1 MDGTSTVGPPGPRGP
16 PGRVEVLSSVSI
28 IQAGAWPHAFCFAK
42 GDGRSPD
49 PSGLQGWWLCR
60 VSGPE
65 PASMPTYPSV
75 TPPPH
80 ATALLHRTCRVC
92 SSACQDQGSD
102 GSLESTRVL
111 RKPQISLT
119 FLLGWPQSLRP
130 AEKESQSWRHKP
142 EIMCS
147 LPAKGVLAAFT
158 LWESCI
164 CLLTAGRGYAEVG
177 SLHPMEQHVPA
188 H

>member
-42 GDGRSPD
+42 GDSRSPD

-75 TPPPH
+75 NPPPLPMPLLSYIGP
-80 ATALLHRTCRVC
+80 AESALL
-92 SSACQDQGSD
+92 
-102 GSLESTRVL
+102 
-111 RKPQISLT
+111 
-119 FLLGWPQSLRP
+119 LGKIRGQT
-130 AEKESQSWRHKP
+130 
-142 EIMCS
+142 
-147 LPAKGVLAAFT
+147 AA
-158 LWESCI
+158 
-164 CLLTAGRGYAEVG
+164 
-177 SLHPMEQHVPA
+177 
-188 H
+188 